1 MNSRSLLKGYDLQNL
16 TVGVLGG
23 HSALDVCHGAKMN
36 GFSTIAVARKGREKT
51 FTKYFKTRKDVG
63 CVDEVIPVDQ
73 FQEVLKKDVQNKLR
87 KMNTIFVHN
96 RYFWVYF
103 QDFAKVENDFQIPIF
118 GSRSLLRLEERNGST
133 RLTTGQPYNQYHLLN
148 DAGIR
153 IPKLFTSPDQI
164 DRPVIVKA
172 AEAQRGYERGFF
184 VVTSPEDYVHTGM
197 RLEGE
202 GKIALNWRESPI
214 EEFIVGA
221 AVNFNFFWS
230 PLTKRLELL
239 GTDTRRQTN
248 LDGFLHMTAEEQRNI
263 AGKIPLKRIE
273 TGHIAVTIKESLI
286 EKAFELGEK
295 FVKATQKL
303 PKKIDPSG
311 KGIIGPFALQGAVVA
326 EEGKEDIVIF
336 DVSFRIPGSPGVSA
350 TPYSGYLYGQSMS
363 VGERI
368 GVELRN
374 AVEAGRVDEVIT

>member
-1 MNSRSLLKGYDLQNL
+1 MNAKSLLKGYDLENL

-23 HSALDVCHGAKMN
+23 HSALDVCHGAKQS
-36 GFSTIAVARKGREKT
+36 GFSTVAVARKGREKT
-51 FTKYFKTRKDVG
+51 FSKYFKSRKDIG
-63 CVDEVIPVDQ
+63 CVDETIVVDH
-73 FQEVLKKDVQNKLR
+73 FQDVLRKDIQRKLR
-87 KMNTIFVHN
+87 TMNTIFVHN

-103 QDFAKVENDFQIPIF
+103 DDFSQVETGFDVPIF
-118 GSRSLLRLEERNGST
+118 GSRTLLRLEERN
-133 RLTTGQPYNQYHLLN
+133 QPYNQYHLLR

-153 IPKLFTSPDQI
+153 TPKMFPSPDDI

-172 AEAQRGYERGFF
+172 SEAQRGYERGFF
-184 VVTSPEDYVHTGM
+184 VVNSPEEYVTTGM
-197 RLEGE
+197 RLESD
-202 GKIALNWRESPI
+202 GKITLNWREAPI

-221 AVNFNFFWS
+221 AVNFNFFYS
-230 PLTKRLELL
+230 PLSKRLELL

-248 LDGFLHMTAEEQRNI
+248 LDGFLHMTMEEQKNV

-273 TGHIAVTIKESLI
+273 TGHIAVTVKESIL
-286 EKAFELGEK
+286 EKAFDLGEK

-303 PKKIDPSG
+303 PKKLDPSG

-326 EEGKEDIVIF
+326 EEGREDIVIF
-336 DVSFRIPGSPGVSA
+336 DVSFRIPGSPGSAA

-368 GVELRN
+368 GLELQM
-374 AVEAGRVDEVIT
+374 AVEEERVEEIVT

>member
-1 MNSRSLLKGYDLQNL
+1 MIPRYSMNAKSLLKGYDLQNL

-36 GFSTIAVARKGREKT
+36 GFSTVAIAMKGREKT
-51 FTKYFKTRKDVG
+51 FTKYFKTRKNVG
-63 CVDEVIPVDQ
+63 CVDDVVLVDQ
-73 FQEVLKKDVQNKLR
+73 FQDVLKKDVQKKLR

-103 QDFAKVENDFQIPIF
+103 NDFEKVENDFHVPIF
-118 GSRSLLRLEERNGST
+118 GSRTLLRLEER
-133 RLTTGQPYNQYHLLN
+133 GQPYNQHHLLK

-153 IPKLFTSPDQI
+153 TPKLFRTPDEI
-164 DRPVIVKA
+164 DRPVLVKA
-172 AEAQRGYERGFF
+172 SEAQRGYERDFF
-184 VVTSPEDYVHTGM
+184 VATSKKDYEATGM
-197 RLEGE
+197 QRESNGDL
-202 GKIALNWRESPI
+202 ALDWREAPI
-214 EEFIVGA
+214 EEFIIGA
-221 AVNFNFFWS
+221 AVNFNFFYS
-230 PLTKRLELL
+230 PLSNSLELL

-248 LDGFLHMTAEEQRNI
+248 LDGFLHMTSEEQI
-263 AGKIPLKRIE
+263 KVGKKIPTKRIE
-273 TGHIAVTIKESLI
+273 TGHIAVTVKESIL
-286 EKAFELGEK
+286 EKAFELGAK

-326 EEGKEDIVIF
+326 EEGREDIVIF
-336 DVSFRIPGSPGVSA
+336 DVSFRIPGSPGISA

-368 GVELRN
+368 GMELKR
-374 AVEAGRVDEVIT
+374 AVEEVRVDEVAT

>member
-1 MNSRSLLKGYDLQNL
+1 MNSKTLLKGYDFQNL

-23 HSALDVCHGAKMN
+23 HSALDVCHGAKMS
-36 GFSTIAVARKGREKT
+36 GFSTVCIARKGREKT
-51 FTKYFKTRKDVG
+51 YAKYFKTRGQRGQEGQG
-63 CVDEVIPVDQ
+63 CVDETIVVDQ
-73 FQEVLKKDVQNKLR
+73 FEDVLRKNIQQQLR

-103 QDFAKVENDFQIPIF
+103 KDFSKVENEFNVPIF
-118 GSRSLLRLEERNGST
+118 GSRTLLKLEERN
-133 RLTTGQPYNQYHLLN
+133 QPYNQYHLLR

-153 IPKLFTSPDQI
+153 TPKMFASPAEI

-184 VVTSPEDYVHTGM
+184 VVTSPDDYVHTGM
-197 RLEGE
+197 RLEGD
-202 GKIALNWRESPI
+202 GKIALNWREAPI

-221 AVNFNFFWS
+221 AVNFNFFYS

-273 TGHIAVTIKESLI
+273 TGHISVTVKESIL
-286 EKAFELGEK
+286 EKAFEMGEK
-295 FVKATQKL
+295 FVKACQKL
-303 PKKIDPSG
+303 PKSLDPSG

-326 EEGKEDIVIF
+326 EEGREDIVIF
-336 DVSFRIPGSPGVSA
+336 DVSFRIPGSPGTAA
-350 TPYSGYLYGQSMS
+350 TPYSGYLYGHSMS
-363 VGERI
+363 VGERVGMEI
-368 GVELRN
+368 RS
-374 AVEAGRVDEVIT
+374 AVEADGVEEIVT